1 MDVRW
6 IGATAA
12 LAAVLACGGCSK
24 GPKRASAREAERP
37 SAPAWRAEEPS
48 PPAPPQFPGIGPD
61 TSNPDLSAA
70 LRHLRTQA
78 GRRADLV
85 DGPWSHARPGQFVT
99 YAGAGGIRLTHKVL
113 AVEDDGVT
121 VETSA
126 STGGTRLDRHL
137 GQQGVPDRCQ
147 AAAVPRRHLGQ
158 PPRVATEHPAGVA
171 VRSGS
176 GQAGPL
182 GAGRR
187 AGGHDGDARAGRAWG
202 LTPARP
208 GPRGLV
214 IYIRG
219 GNGYGLVHAGE
230 AWGRARPA
238 GKPDGT
244 RRGHG

>member
-126 STGGTRLDRHL
+126 SIGGTRLDRHPL
-137 GQQGVPDRCQ
+137 RVPADE
-147 AAAVPRRHLGQ
+147 ADSAVPATATWDSREFPIDARRL
-158 PPRVATEHPAGVA
+158 PCRVATWVSRHGSRQSIQRVWLCDQVPGRL
-171 VRSGS
+171 VRSERGD
-176 GQAGPL
+176 GQGAMTVMLELVGL
-182 GAGRR
+182 GG
-187 AGGHDGDARAGRAWG
+187 
-202 LTPARP
+202 
-208 GPRGLV
+208 
-214 IYIRG
+214 
-219 GNGYGLVHAGE
+219 
-230 AWGRARPA
+230 
-238 GKPDGT
+238 
-244 RRGHG
+244 